1 MFFPSVESQKVGQ
14 EEREGESQSS
24 KRSRS
29 SGSDSDSGNQQVKKK
44 ARIVDSDSDDD
55 ETPQAAAAT
64 GMCRTCLWLTS
75 GSQAQAPSL
84 ARTLDLTFSREIKH
98 KHNNKWTI
106 LSFIIFKTNC
116 YLMQVKSNAECS
128 KGSIL

>member
-1 MFFPSVESQKVGQ
+1 MGQ
-14 EEREGESQSS
+14 EDREGESQSS

-55 ETPQAAAAT
+55 RTPQAAAAT
-64 GMCRTCLWLTS
+64 GMCRACLWLTS

-84 ARTLDLTFSREIKH
+84 ARTLDLQPILDTIISGPYLHLLFCLKYQMIEI
-98 KHNNKWTI
+98 
-106 LSFIIFKTNC
+106 
-116 YLMQVKSNAECS
+116 
-128 KGSIL
+128 GG